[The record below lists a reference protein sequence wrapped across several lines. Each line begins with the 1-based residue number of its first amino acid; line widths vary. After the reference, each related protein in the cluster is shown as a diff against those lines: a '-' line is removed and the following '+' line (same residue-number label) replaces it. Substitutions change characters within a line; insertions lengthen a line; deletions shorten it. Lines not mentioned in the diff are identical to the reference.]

1 MIPRLRVR
9 NLRIHGVGPVS
20 FDIAG
25 GECLG
30 MSGPS
35 GSGKTL
41 MLRAIADLEAHRGG
55 IDLDGRA
62 QAQISAPEWRRRV
75 ALLPAESA
83 WWCDRVGDHFRQPD
97 ATAFNHLDFDTDILA
112 WPVARLSS
120 GERQRLALLRLLEN
134 RPALLLL
141 DEPTA
146 NLDPRNAERV
156 EVLIRDFSR
165 KTGAAA
171 LWVGHQASQLKRV
184 AGQVLALANGRL
196 DPHEVGE

>member
-9 NLRIHGVGPVS
+9 DLRIHGVGPVS

-25 GECLG
+25 GDCLG
-30 MSGPS
+30 VSGPS

-41 MLRAIADLEAHRGG
+41 MLRAIADLEAHRGR
-55 IDLDGRA
+55 INLDG
-62 QAQISAPEWRRRV
+62 QAQVQIPAPEWRRRV
-75 ALLPAESA
+75 TLLPAESA
-83 WWCDRVGDHFRQPD
+83 WWHDRVGDHFRQPD
-97 ATAFNHLDFDTDILA
+97 AAAFNHLAFDTDILD

-146 NLDPRNAERV
+146 NLDARNTERV
-156 EVLIRDFSR
+156 EALLQDFRR

-171 LWVGHQASQLKRV
+171 LWVGHQASQLTRV
-184 AGQVLALANGRL
+184 AGRVLSLNNGRL
-196 DPHEVGE
+196 DRHQGGE